1 MDGVERAALAALS
14 FNWAPTPD
22 DVWRPSPF
30 HVDGLHEQTEQ
41 TILDGLADATRSDD
55 SSPIGVAVLGQ
66 RGSGKTHLL
75 GWVRRRTQADGG
87 YFFLISLLDA
97 STFWRSAALSMLDG
111 LTREVDGQE
120 TQLAGFLRR
129 VADRVAAP
137 RSVRRAVAGE
147 TALSRAALDAFVDQ
161 LRKAQPQVG
170 RECQNTARAL
180 VLLGSEN
187 FQEQDLGHNF
197 LSSND
202 EEEPGE
208 REAWG
213 IRRERRSPQLIIRD
227 MSRLLALTGPT
238 VIAVDQI
245 DLLIAQ
251 SAKSTAGDEVA
262 LDPSPQER
270 WRQALLIEQIAG
282 GLMSLREST
291 RRTLSVVSC
300 LPGVWELIKDN
311 ATDTV
316 QDRFREA
323 VRLRNIPS
331 PELGREIVERRF
343 ATRFEELGFAPRY
356 PSWPVRPEAFAE
368 AVDFTPR
375 ELLKTVDSHVRSCLR
390 AGDVRELTR
399 LIWSHESPAVSTPT
413 VAAPALAPA
422 AMTELDARFAALRD
436 AAEPAGALDPKSED
450 KVVPEL
456 LSAGLAAWTAEL
468 GPAGQAYGRDPL
480 PGAKPDLHARLRRSL
495 DENREDEVHWCFR
508 AIAAPH
514 HIAAL
519 NRIRNAVTAAGLTEG
534 VTKRRL
540 FLLRNADWNRGPRTQ
555 EVVNAFEKAGGQRL
569 KFPDDDIKTLDALR
583 QLIDDLGVE
592 KLRPWLVA
600 RQHAHG
606 VGIFQH
612 ALADV
617 TDEIRPVDEGPT
629 EPVGQ
634 PSPHAVTVGAA
645 VDGGKPATVELAA
658 LRKHTAIFAG
668 SGSGKTVLIRRLVE
682 ECARQG
688 VSAIVLD
695 PNNDLARLGDP
706 WPEPPPGWG
715 DGDAARAED
724 YLANTDVVVWT
735 PRREAGRPLS
745 FQPLPDFA
753 SVLDHPDEFGQAVDA
768 AVAALAPRA
777 KVDGN
782 TNKAH
787 IGRAVLRQALT
798 HYGRQQRSDLRGF
811 VSLLASLPPR
821 VSELDNAGKLAAD
834 LAQTLTATMVND
846 PLFGG
851 DGTPVDPGL
860 LLTPPA
866 GKRARVSVVSFVGL
880 PSDEQRQS
888 FVNQLQL
895 ALFAWIKRHPAG
907 ERPLGGLFVMDEAQT
922 LAPSGAMTACT
933 QSTLALTAQA
943 RKYGLGLVFA
953 TQAPKGLHNRIPGNA
968 STQFFGRLNAPVQ
981 IAAAQEMARNKGSEV
996 TDIGRLGTGQFYV
1009 AIEGSEFVKIQ
1020 APLCLSHHPASPLT
1034 TEEVLERAA
1043 RDRS

>member
-1 MDGVERAALAALS
+1 
-14 FNWAPTPD
+14 
-22 DVWRPSPF
+22 
-30 HVDGLHEQTEQ
+30 
-41 TILDGLADATRSDD
+41 
-55 SSPIGVAVLGQ
+55 
-66 RGSGKTHLL
+66 
-75 GWVRRRTQADGG
+75 
-87 YFFLISLLDA
+87 
-97 STFWRSAALSMLDG
+97 
-111 LTREVDGQE
+111 
-120 TQLAGFLRR
+120 
-129 VADRVAAP
+129 
-137 RSVRRAVAGE
+137 
-147 TALSRAALDAFVDQ
+147 
-161 LRKAQPQVG
+161 
-170 RECQNTARAL
+170 

-187 FQEQDLGHNF
+187 YQEQDVGHNF

-208 REAWG
+208 RARWG
-213 IRRERRSPQLIIRD
+213 IRRERRSAQQIVRD
-227 MSRLLALTGPT
+227 MSRLLAMTGPT
-238 VIAVDQI
+238 VVAVDQI

-251 SAKSTAGDEVA
+251 SVKSAASDQVA
-262 LDPSPQER
+262 LDPQEK
-270 WRQALLIEQIAG
+270 WRQALLVEQIAG
-282 GLMSLREST
+282 GLMSLREWT

-300 LPGVWELIKDN
+300 LPTVWELVKAN

-323 VRLRNIPS
+323 VRLKNIPS
-331 PELGREIVERRF
+331 AELGREIVERRF
-343 ATRFEELGFAPRY
+343 AARFEKLGFTPPY
-356 PSWPVRPEAFAE
+356 PSWPVRSEAFAE
-368 AVDFTPR
+368 AIDFTPR
-375 ELLKTVDSHVRSCLR
+375 ELLKTVDAHVRSCLR
-390 AGDVRELTR
+390 DGEVRELTH
-399 LIWSHESPAVSTPT
+399 LIRPRTTPVPGPAV
-413 VAAPALAPA
+413 VASALGSA
-422 AMTELDARFAALRD
+422 AMAELDARFDELRD
-436 AAEPAGALDPKSED
+436 TAKPADALDPKTED
-450 KVVPEL
+450 KVVPKL
-456 LSAGLAAWTAEL
+456 LAAGLTAWIAEL
-468 GPAGQAYGRDPL
+468 GAAGEAYGQDPL
-480 PGAKPDLHARLRRSL
+480 PGAKPDLHARLRRGL
-495 DENREDEVHWCFR
+495 AENREDEIHWCFR
-508 AIAAPH
+508 AVVAPH

-534 VTKRRL
+534 VSKRRL

-555 EVVNAFEKAGGQRL
+555 EVVKAFEKAGGQRL
-569 KFPDDDIKTLDALR
+569 KFSDDDIKTLDALR
-583 QLIDDLGVE
+583 RLVDDTGVE

-600 RQHAHG
+600 RQPAHG

-617 TDEIRPVDEGPT
+617 ADETRPVDEGPT
-629 EPVGQ
+629 EPTGPMSQ
-634 PSPHAVTVGAA
+634 PSPDAVTVGAA
-645 VDGGKPATVELAA
+645 VGGGYPVTVELVA

-706 WPEPPPGWG
+706 WPEPPTGWG
-715 DGDAARAED
+715 DGDAARARD

-745 FQPLPDFA
+745 FQPLPDFS
-753 SVLDHPDEFGQAVDA
+753 SVLDHPDEFSQAVDA
-768 AVAALAPRA
+768 AVAALAPRG

-811 VSLLASLPPR
+811 VGLLASLPPR

-907 ERPLGGLFVMDEAQT
+907 DRPLGGLFVMDEAQT

-953 TQAPKGLHNRIPGNA
+953 TQAPKGLHNQIPGNA
-968 STQFFGRLNAPVQ
+968 STQFLGRLNAPVQ

-996 TDIGRLGTGQFYV
+996 TDIGKLGTGQFYA
-1009 AIEGSEFVKIQ
+1009 AIGGSEFVKIQ